1 MNYYDVCL
9 KQKNTDVSIPIEK
22 DVNKSFTIFDLI
34 YQLILKTIQTIQPII
49 HCRKANR
56 LKLML
61 KRWAILFTHPDNPPV
76 LNINCKFLDCF
87 FQFKI

>member
-9 KQKNTDVSIPIEK
+9 KQKNTDVSIRIEK

-34 YQLILKTIQTIQPII
+34 YQLILNNKTIQPII

-56 LKLML
+56 LK
-61 KRWAILFTHPDNPPV
+61 
-76 LNINCKFLDCF
+76 
-87 FQFKI
+87 